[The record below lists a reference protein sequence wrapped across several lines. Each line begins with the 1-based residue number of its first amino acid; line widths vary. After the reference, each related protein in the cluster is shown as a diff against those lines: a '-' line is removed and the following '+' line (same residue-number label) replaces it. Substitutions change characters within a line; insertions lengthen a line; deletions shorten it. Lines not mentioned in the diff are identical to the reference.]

1 MVGRVKPSAPIAV
14 LFFLSAAMAPHLLAQ
29 KTPTFDVTGPTI
41 IAFFPP
47 VTDAE
52 LRKDPDTNEALSDF
66 QYYAGQVRDP
76 LKKKGIVFHEVY
88 AHQVTIRMGKS
99 VTTFKPGE
107 IQVGYYFVAPG
118 KKPVIKYGVETDA
131 GLYQLADE
139 YFGSIPK

>member
-14 LFFLSAAMAPHLLAQ
+14 LFLLAGMVPHLLAQ

-66 QYYAGQVRDP
+66 QYYAGQVREP
-76 LKKKGIVFHEVY
+76 LAKRGITLKEVY
-88 AHQVTIRMGKS
+88 VDAFTVRQGK
-99 VTTFKPGE
+99 VTTMFGTKTMK
-107 IQVGYYFVAPG
+107 VGYCLATPG
-118 KKPVIKYGVETDA
+118 KEPYVQIGVLTDA
-131 GLYQLADE
+131 DLLQLADK
-139 YFGSIPK
+139 YFDKTKKK